1 MGQYYRALV
10 IDEQNHVAKLSPYE
24 FDSFAKLT
32 EHSWIS
38 NPFVNA
44 VYSLIRDR
52 RRKVAW
58 IGDYS
63 LRPYDPEEDAYARA
77 LPFREFSV
85 LYEIAQGES
94 NVPSIHRS
102 IFTRW
107 EVESLMYNT
116 KNMFL
121 LNHSC
126 SLYIDLAEYI
136 RHSIDEEGWCLSP
149 LPLLTACGNGRGNGD
164 FYKEHSGFEYIGT
177 WAFDWVEYTD
187 LVPASYTEFPVRFAE
202 DARAAA

>member
-1 MGQYYRALV
+1 MGQYYCALV
-10 IDEQNHVAKLSPYE
+10 IDEQNHVAKLSPYD
-24 FDSFAKLT
+24 FNSLAKLT

-44 VYSLIRDR
+44 VHSLIRYH

-63 LRPYDPEEDAYARA
+63 LKPYDPEDDVYARA
-77 LPFREFSV
+77 LPYREFAA

-94 NVPSIHRS
+94 DVPSINRNA
-102 IFTRW
+102 FFKAD
-107 EVESLMYNT
+107 VDCLMYYT
-116 KNMFL
+116 KGMFL
-121 LNHSC
+121 LNHSKA
-126 SLYIDLAEYI
+126 LYVDLAGYI
-136 RHSIDEEGWCLSP
+136 RRSIDEEGWCLSP

-164 FYKEHSGFEYIGT
+164 FYKEYSGFEHIGT

-187 LVPASYTEFPVRFAE
+187 YVPGDYTEFPIRFAE

>member
-1 MGQYYRALV
+1 MGQYFSALV
-10 IDEQNHVAKLSPYE
+10 VDEQNQVAKLTPKE
-24 FDSFAKLT
+24 FDSFSKLT

-44 VYSLIRDR
+44 VHSLIRDH

-63 LRPYDPEEDAYARA
+63 LKPYDPKEDAYARA
-77 LPFREFSV
+77 LPYREFAA

-94 NVPSIHRS
+94 DVPSIKRS
-102 IFTRW
+102 SFYKW
-107 EVESLMYNT
+107 DVECLMHNT
-116 KNMFL
+116 KGMYL
-121 LNHSC
+121 LNHSKL
-126 SLYIDLAEYI
+126 LYIDLAKYI
-136 RHSIDEEGWCLSP
+136 QQSIDAEGWCLSP
-149 LPLLTACGNGRGNGD
+149 LPLLTACGNGRGGGD
-164 FYKEHSGFEYIGT
+164 FYEGHSGFEHIGT

-187 LVPASYTEFPVRFAE
+187 HVPVGYAEFLIRFAE

>member
-10 IDEQNHVAKLSPYE
+10 VDEQNHVAKLSPDD
-24 FDSFAKLT
+24 FDSFFKLT

-63 LRPYDPEEDAYARA
+63 LKPYDPTEDVYARA
-77 LPFREFSV
+77 LPYREFAV

-94 NVPSIHRS
+94 DVPAMKRSAFFRLNV
-102 IFTRW
+102 
-107 EVESLMYNT
+107 ECLMHYT
-116 KNMFL
+116 KGMFL
-121 LNHSC
+121 LNHSK
-126 SLYIDLAEYI
+126 SLCINMQEYI
-136 RHSIDEEGWCLSP
+136 KRSIDEEGWCLSP

-164 FYKEHSGFEYIGT
+164 FYKGHSGFEHVGT

-187 LVPASYTEFPVRFAE
+187 HVPAGYTEIPIRFAE